1 MEIIYVIIVNFWQL
15 MDKLNDKVGD
25 DIVLDFFN
33 DLGAIRRKICDNINR
48 LIDKITSIRVIY
60 IIMVYFYELVDILKR
75 QLFYNLNLILI
86 LYNFCVK
93 IL

>member
-1 MEIIYVIIVNFWQL
+1 MLYLIVVNFWEL

-33 DLGAIRRKICDNINR
+33 DLEATRRKICHNINR
-48 LIDKITSIRVIY
+48 LIDKITSIRIIY

-75 QLFYNLNLILI
+75 
-86 LYNFCVK
+86 
-93 IL
+93 